1 MATGMVEMA
10 TVASE
15 QNNLFN
21 GRDDTANPT
30 SGVFTPMD
38 SANNS
43 SGKTDDANPAACNIS
58 QNDLPTADE
67 VSKDDKVS
75 VDSNLQEKPQ
85 EPNVNDHRVSEEAG
99 RAFLDLFKELPSRIL
114 PDELLERRVTSALDY
129 ISFVEEDKPLGWRI
143 KNAKNLSF
151 VFHAYLRLMEAR

>member
-1 MATGMVEMA
+1 MA

-15 QNNLFN
+15 QNDLFN
-21 GRDDTANPT
+21 RCDNTANPT
-30 SGVFTPMD
+30 SGVLTPMD

-43 SGKTDDANPAACNIS
+43 SGRTDDANPTTCNIS

-85 EPNVNDHRVSEEAG
+85 KPNMNDHRVSEEAE
-99 RAFLDLFKELPSRIL
+99 RAFLDFFKELPSRIL
-114 PDELLERRVTSALDY
+114 PDELLLPRR
-129 ISFVEEDKPLGWRI
+129 
-143 KNAKNLSF
+143 
-151 VFHAYLRLMEAR
+151 